1 MKVNSIEHFIEAISM
16 ETRRKMARAARRT
29 AKRRAMSRK
38 RKRMRL
44 KSGADLK
51 AKAGRA
57 ARNRIIKKLFGDT
70 PYSQMSIGQKQNVA
84 RALDKKKAAIAKLTK
99 KLFPRMKKAETERI
113 RKLMV
118 AKKGEQ
124 GAKLS

>member
-1 MKVNSIEHFIEAISM
+1 MKDLSEIISM
-16 ETRRKMARAARRT
+16 ETRRKMAKAARRT

-38 RKRMRL
+38 RKEKRI
-44 KSGADLK
+44 KSGPALK

-57 ARNRIIKKLFGDT
+57 ARSKIIRKLFGKT
-70 PYSQMSIGQKQNVA
+70 PYSQMSLGQKQNVG

-113 RKLMV
+113 RKLMIS
-118 AKKGEQ
+118 KKGET
-124 GAKLS
+124 GIKTS

>member
-1 MKVNSIEHFIEAISM
+1 MKDLYEVISM
-16 ETRRKMARAARRT
+16 ETRRKMAKAARRT

-38 RKRMRL
+38 KKRMRI
-44 KSGADLK
+44 KSGTALR

-57 ARNRIIKKLFGDT
+57 ARSKIIKKLFGKT
-70 PYSQMSIGQKQNVA
+70 PYSQMSLGQKQNVA
-84 RALDKKKAAIAKLTK
+84 RALDKKKTAIAKLTK

-118 AKKGEQ
+118 AKKGDTEI
-124 GAKLS
+124 KTS

>member
-1 MKVNSIEHFIEAISM
+1 MKGLSEIISM
-16 ETRRKMARAARRT
+16 ETRRKMAKAARRT

-38 RKRMRL
+38 RKEKRI
-44 KSGADLK
+44 KSGPALK

-57 ARNRIIKKLFGDT
+57 ARSKIIRKLFGKT
-70 PYSQMSIGQKQNVA
+70 PYSQMSLGQKQNVG

-113 RKLMV
+113 RKLMIS
-118 AKKGEQ
+118 KKGET
-124 GAKLS
+124 GIKTS

>member
-1 MKVNSIEHFIEAISM
+1 MKDLSEIISM
-16 ETRRKMARAARRT
+16 ETRRKMAKAARRT

-38 RKRMRL
+38 RKEKRI
-44 KSGADLK
+44 KSGPALK

-57 ARNRIIKKLFGDT
+57 ARSKIIKKLFGKT
-70 PYSQMSIGQKQNVA
+70 PYSQMSLGQKQNVG

-113 RKLMV
+113 RKLMIS
-118 AKKGEQ
+118 KKGET
-124 GAKLS
+124 GIKTS

>member
-1 MKVNSIEHFIEAISM
+1 MKDLSEIVSM
-16 ETRRKMARAARRT
+16 ETRRKMAKAARRT

-38 RKRMRL
+38 RKEKRI
-44 KSGADLK
+44 KSGPALK
-51 AKAGRA
+51 AKAGKA
-57 ARNRIIKKLFGDT
+57 ARSKIIRKLFGKT
-70 PYSQMSIGQKQNVA
+70 PYSQMSLGQKQNVE

-118 AKKGEQ
+118 VKKGEE
-124 GAKLS
+124 GVKTS

>member
-1 MKVNSIEHFIEAISM
+1 MKDLSEIVSM
-16 ETRRKMARAARRT
+16 ETRRKMAKAARRT
-29 AKRRAMSRK
+29 AKRRALSRK
-38 RKRMRL
+38 RKEKRI
-44 KSGADLK
+44 KSGSALK

-57 ARNRIIKKLFGDT
+57 ARSKIIRKLFGKT
-70 PYSQMSIGQKQNVA
+70 PYSQMSLGQKQNVG

-118 AKKGEQ
+118 AKKGET
-124 GAKLS
+124 GIKTS

>member
-1 MKVNSIEHFIEAISM
+1 MKDLSEIISM
-16 ETRRKMARAARRT
+16 ETRRKMAKAARRT

-38 RKRMRL
+38 RKEKRI
-44 KSGADLK
+44 KSGPALK

-57 ARNRIIKKLFGDT
+57 ARSKIIRKLFGKT
-70 PYSQMSIGQKQNVA
+70 PYSQMSLGQKQNVG

-118 AKKGEQ
+118 AKKGET
-124 GAKLS
+124 GIKTS